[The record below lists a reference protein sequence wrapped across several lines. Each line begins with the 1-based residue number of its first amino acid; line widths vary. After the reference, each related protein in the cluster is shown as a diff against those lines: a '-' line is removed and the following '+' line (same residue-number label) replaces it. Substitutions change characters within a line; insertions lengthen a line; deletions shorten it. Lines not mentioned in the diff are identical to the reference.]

1 MRYIIGF
8 IVFAVVI
15 NFLASLSVHPMLDP
29 SIQNI
34 SNGLSTLNPVLIFQ
48 SIITLI
54 QSSITVI
61 SNAIT
66 PANLVPVMF
75 FFALFHG

>member
-1 MRYIIGF
+1 MRYVIGF

-15 NFLASLSVHPMLDP
+15 HFFASIAVHPMLDP

-34 SNGLSTLNPVLIFQ
+34 SDGLSGLNPVLIFQ
-48 SIITLI
+48 SIIALI
-54 QSSITVI
+54 QASIAVI
-61 SNAIT
+61 SNAVT